1 MSGSKDDIQQVLRNV
16 SMGILEKIN
25 HFLRY
30 HQPVIH
36 TFGLVTAVGVQ
47 LAQAFQLPLP
57 ATTANAITFSI
68 LAYIV
73 KDISDNTYIL
83 KQSKSYTNQEEM
95 YADMIQ
101 EIREIRNIR
110 EATLIQYSSRKVS
123 PLVFTLLNK
132 GATVNLYVKN
142 PDTEISKMQKG
153 RIERTIQDLPGELSN
168 TLGVLKV
175 YKYDPPASVRGVIID
190 NRLLAIG
197 WYTYEYV
204 PTSEKDLTYP
214 DDAFF
219 VSGHDVPGMLLHEGS
234 IEFEIF
240 KDLFLK
246 QVTNFGKDVN
256 GNFKKPALHLKKG
269 KIINNVN

>member
-1 MSGSKDDIQQVLRNV
+1 MR
-16 SMGILEKIN
+16 ILEKIN
-25 HFLRY
+25 QFLRH

-73 KDISDNTYIL
+73 KDISDNTYIY
-83 KQSKSYTNQEEM
+83 KRSKSYTNQEEM

-110 EATLIQYSSRKVS
+110 EATLVQYSSRKVS
-123 PLVFTLLNK
+123 PLVFSLLNK

-142 PDTEISKMQKG
+142 PDTEVIGTMQKE
-153 RIERTIQDLPGELSN
+153 RIENAIKDLPGELSS
-168 TLGVLKV
+168 TRGVLKV

-204 PTSEKDLTYP
+204 PKFERDLNYP
-214 DDAFF
+214 DDVFF
-219 VSGHDVPGMLLHEGS
+219 LSGHDVPGMLLHEGS
-234 IEFEIF
+234 LEFEIF

-246 QVTNFGKDVN
+246 QVTNFGKDVD
-256 GNFKKPALHLKKG
+256 GNFKEPTLHLKSG
-269 KIINNVN
+269 KIIR